1 MNNTIKL
8 ILCSLALFL
17 SMGNSFAD
25 EEGGT
30 DIIIEENASM
40 GGPMFRDP
48 TVIPISA
55 TAYSSPSFI
64 EIRFLADL
72 GFVSVEI
79 ENQTT
84 GEYTQTMVNSAIS
97 PAIFPI
103 SGNAGFWT
111 ITFTLPDGT
120 VYYGEFT
127 I

>member
-1 MNNTIKL
+1 MKK
-8 ILCSLALFL
+8 ILVMLLGALLASLALSAPARGDEDVNIIIVDPHDPSAEVLHRDATQVPITCTVADSYLEVTFL
-17 SMGNSFAD
+17 SN
-25 EEGGT
+25 
-30 DIIIEENASM
+30 
-40 GGPMFRDP
+40 
-48 TVIPISA
+48 
-55 TAYSSPSFI
+55 
-64 EIRFLADL
+64 L
-72 GFVSVEI
+72 GSVSVEI

-84 GEYTQTMVNSAIS
+84 GEYTQTSVNSAIS